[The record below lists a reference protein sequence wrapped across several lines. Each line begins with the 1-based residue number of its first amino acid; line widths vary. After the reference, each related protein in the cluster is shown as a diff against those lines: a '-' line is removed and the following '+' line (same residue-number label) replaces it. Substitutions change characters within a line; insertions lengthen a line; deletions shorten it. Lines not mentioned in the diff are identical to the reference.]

1 MLARDWH
8 RRPLLA
14 KSNHMKTAII
24 YGPRDI
30 QVEEVDIPLIGPDD
44 VLVQVKVSGICGSDV
59 HR

>member
-1 MLARDWH
+1 MLVRDWH

-14 KSNHMKTAII
+14 RSNNMKTAII

-44 VLVQVKVSGICGSDV
+44 VLVRVKVSGICGSDV

>member
-1 MLARDWH
+1 
-8 RRPLLA
+8 
-14 KSNHMKTAII
+14 MKTAII

-30 QVEEVDIPLIGPDD
+30 QVEEVDTSVIGPDD